1 MKIIHCSDIHLDSK
15 MEANL
20 SSQQASERNAEVCAT
35 FSRMVGY
42 AEENQVDAV
51 LIAGDLFDTR
61 RASARTA
68 GFVLDRIRRA
78 AQIDF
83 HYLRGNHDEAD
94 PFAGLELPG
103 NFKTFGDSWTSY
115 DCGDVTIAGLE
126 LGRDNWAGMYGNLK
140 LDPQRTNIVM
150 LHGQVSTQPG
160 EEMIALPQLRGK
172 HIRYLALGH
181 IHSYQKERLDAEGEY
196 CYCGCLEGR
205 GFDECGQK
213 GFVLLDVQ
221 GGKVKSEFV
230 PFASRT
236 LHEVSVD
243 ITGLTTVSQILR
255 AMEAAAEG
263 IDANSLVKFTLV
275 GSYTL
280 ETQKDLQFLRKSM
293 EPLFWFVKIKDE
305 SRFKIEKETYEHD
318 ASLKGEFIRMVMAS
332 DKSEDEK
339 AQIICCGIQALSGEE
354 ITL

>member
-1 MKIIHCSDIHLDSK
+1 M
-15 MEANL
+15 
-20 SSQQASERNAEVCAT
+20 
-35 FSRMVGY
+35 
-42 AEENQVDAV
+42 
-51 LIAGDLFDTR
+51 
-61 RASARTA
+61 
-68 GFVLDRIRRA
+68 
-78 AQIDF
+78 
-83 HYLRGNHDEAD
+83 
-94 PFAGLELPG
+94 
-103 NFKTFGDSWTSY
+103 
-115 DCGDVTIAGLE
+115 
-126 LGRDNWAGMYGNLK
+126 
-140 LDPQRTNIVM
+140 
-150 LHGQVSTQPG
+150 
-160 EEMIALPQLRGK
+160 
-172 HIRYLALGH
+172 
-181 IHSYQKERLDAEGEY
+181 
-196 CYCGCLEGR
+196 
-205 GFDECGQK
+205 
-213 GFVLLDVQ
+213 LLDVQ